1 MAANAVAFIA
11 TWHWRPDVVVALLA
25 LSVLYVRGWAT
36 LRQRGFR
43 KLASASRLVA
53 SLAGWGVVAVA
64 LLSPLDIFQRS
75 FFSVHMIQ
83 HELLMVVAAPL
94 VLLGRPLPIAFWGL
108 PQVAR
113 NCAGHWIRPRMP
125 LRRTFD
131 VLTMALPALTISTA
145 VLWAWHL
152 PIAYDAVESN
162 GMLHNVQHLLFFAA
176 ALVFWWPVIGAPP
189 MVRRMSLALLSA
201 LLIGGMIQRSLLG
214 ALITLSD
221 RLLYPHYGAVYGIT
235 LAAALR
241 DQQIAGV
248 IMWFG
253 SGVVL
258 LAITL
263 IVIWRTPE
271 PSFRQPSATVPFAVT
286 IRLETETLLS
296 GP

>member
-11 TWHWRPDVVVALLA
+11 AWHWRPDVVAVLLVPT
-25 LSVLYVRGWAT
+25 VLYVHGWAT

-43 KLASASRLVA
+43 KIALASRLLA

-64 LLSPLDIFQRS
+64 LLSPLDVFQRS

-108 PQVAR
+108 PRAAR
-113 NCAGHWIRPRMP
+113 SWAGKWIRPRTP

-131 VLTMALPALTISTA
+131 TLTRAFPALAISTA
-145 VLWAWHL
+145 ILWAWHL
-152 PIAYDAVESN
+152 PVAYDAVESN
-162 GMLHNVQHLLFFAA
+162 GMLHNVQHLLFFAT
-176 ALVFWWPVIGAPP
+176 ALLFWWPVIGAPP
-189 MVRRMSLALLSA
+189 ILGRMSLALLSA
-201 LLIGGMIQRSLLG
+201 FLIAGMIQRSLLG

-221 RLLYPHYGAVYGIT
+221 RLLYPHYGAVHGIT

-241 DQQIAGV
+241 DQHIAGV

-253 SGVVL
+253 SAIVL

-271 PSFRQPSATVPFAVT
+271 PSSPNRELVIA
-286 IRLETETLLS
+286 L
-296 GP
+296 GG